1 MTASPPIDP
10 RPAAE
15 GRVALVTG
23 SARGMGRA
31 MCEVLAERGHVVVG
45 LDRLEQEP
53 GPLARTIVA
62 DLSDAAVPRQV
73 VDDVLAREG
82 RLDVVVHNAAVYQWR
97 HPLPEVTL
105 EDWESM
111 TSVNL
116 RAVFFLS
123 QAAAE
128 AMRPNGWGRI
138 IGISSVGAR
147 TGGVSN
153 SAVYNAAKAGIIS
166 LMKNF
171 ARNYGPYGVTANAV
185 APGAV
190 KGFMVEHLSSEELDR
205 VVATVPLG
213 RFAEPIEVARVV
225 GFLAS
230 DDASYINGATIDVNG
245 GWVMP

>member
-1 MTASPPIDP
+1 MTEA
-10 RPAAE
+10 
-15 GRVALVTG
+15 RVALVTG

-31 MCEVLAERGHVVVG
+31 MCDVLAESGHRVIG
-45 LDRLEQEP
+45 LDRLDQDQ
-53 GPLARTIVA
+53 GPLERVVAA
-62 DLSDAAVPRQV
+62 DLLDHAVPRQV
-73 VDDVLAREG
+73 VADVLATEG
-82 RLDVVVHNAAVYQWR
+82 RLDVLVHNAAVYVHQ

-105 EDWESM
+105 EDYDLM

-153 SAVYNAAKAGIIS
+153 SAIYNAAKAGVIS

-171 ARNYGPYGVTANAV
+171 ARNYGPYGITANAV

-190 KGFMVEHLSSEELDR
+190 EGFMTDHLTAEER
-205 VVATVPLG
+205 QQFVGIVPLG
-213 RFAEPIEVARVV
+213 RFAAPIEIARVV

-230 DDASYINGATIDVNG
+230 DGASYVNGATIDVNG
-245 GWVMP
+245 GWIMT

>member
-1 MTASPPIDP
+1 VTEA
-10 RPAAE
+10 
-15 GRVALVTG
+15 RVALVTG

-31 MCEVLAERGHVVVG
+31 MCEVLAESGHRVVG
-45 LDRLEQEP
+45 LDRLDQER
-53 GPLARTIVA
+53 GPLERVVTA
-62 DLSDAAVPRQV
+62 DLADRAVPGQV
-73 VDDVLAREG
+73 VADVLATEG
-82 RLDVVVHNAAVYQWR
+82 RLDVLVHNAAVYVHQ
-97 HPLPEVTL
+97 HPLPEVTP
-105 EDWESM
+105 EDYDLM

-153 SAVYNAAKAGIIS
+153 SAVYNSTKAAVIS

-171 ARNYGPYGVTANAV
+171 ARNYGRYGITANAV

-190 KGFMVEHLSSEELDR
+190 EGFMTDHLTAEERAKFVE
-205 VVATVPLG
+205 VIPVG
-213 RFAEPIEVARVV
+213 RFAAPIEIARVV

-230 DDASYINGATIDVNG
+230 DAASFVNGATIDVNG
-245 GWVMP
+245 GWIMP

>member
-1 MTASPPIDP
+1 MTDH
-10 RPAAE
+10 
-15 GRVALVTG
+15 RVALVTG

-31 MCEVLAERGHVVVG
+31 ICDVLAGTGHRVVG
-45 LDRLEQEP
+45 LDRLAQEP
-53 GPLARTIVA
+53 GPYERTVSA
-62 DLSDAAVPRQV
+62 DLLDPAVPRQV
-73 VDDVLAREG
+73 VDEILATEG
-82 RLDVVVHNAAVYQWR
+82 RLDIVVHNAAVYVWQ
-97 HPLPEVTL
+97 HPLSEVSL
-105 EDWESM
+105 EDYELQ

-153 SAVYNAAKAGIIS
+153 SAIYNAAKAAVIS

-171 ARNYGPYGVTANAV
+171 ARNYGPHGITANAV

-190 KGFMVEHLSSEELDR
+190 EGFMTEHLTVEERER
-205 VVATVPLG
+205 VLASLPLG
-213 RFAEPIEVARVV
+213 RFAAPIEIARVV

-245 GWVMP
+245 GWVMT

>member
-1 MTASPPIDP
+1 MTE
-10 RPAAE
+10 R
-15 GRVALVTG
+15 RVALVTG

-31 MCEVLAERGHVVVG
+31 MCDVLAELGYRVVG
-45 LDRLEQEP
+45 LDRLEQER
-53 GPLARTIVA
+53 GRLERTVAA
-62 DLSDAAVPRQV
+62 DLLDPAVPGQIIA
-73 VDDVLAREG
+73 DIEAREG
-82 RLDVVVHNAAVYQWR
+82 RLDVLVNNAAVYVHQ
-97 HPLPEVTL
+97 HPLPDVSL
-105 EDWESM
+105 EDYDLQ

-138 IGISSVGAR
+138 IAISSVGAR

-153 SAVYNAAKAGIIS
+153 SAIYNASKAGVIS

-171 ARNYGPYGVTANAV
+171 ARNYGPYGITANAV

-190 KGFMVEHLSSEELDR
+190 KGFMTDHMSTEERERFVGL
-205 VVATVPLG
+205 VPLG
-213 RFAEPIEVARVV
+213 RFAEPIEIARVV

-230 DDASYINGATIDVNG
+230 DAASYINGATIDVNG
-245 GWVMP
+245 GWIMT

>member
-1 MTASPPIDP
+1 
-10 RPAAE
+10 
-15 GRVALVTG
+15 VALVTG

-31 MCEVLAERGHVVVG
+31 MCEVLAEAGHRVVG
-45 LDRLEQEP
+45 LDRLEQER
-53 GPLARTIVA
+53 GPLERTLVA
-62 DLSDAAVPRQV
+62 DLLDPSVPRQI
-73 VDDVLAREG
+73 VDDIVSTEG
-82 RLDVVVHNAAVYQWR
+82 RLDVLVHNAAVYVWQ
-97 HPLPEVTL
+97 HPLPEVTA
-105 EDWESM
+105 EDFDLQ

-153 SAVYNAAKAGIIS
+153 SAIYNAAKAGVIS

-171 ARNYGPYGVTANAV
+171 ARNYGPHGITANAV

-190 KGFMVEHLSSEELDR
+190 EGFMTEHLTPEERQRVLDL
-205 VVATVPLG
+205 VPLG
-213 RFAEPIEVARVV
+213 RFAAPIEIARVV

-230 DDASYINGATIDVNG
+230 EASSYVTGATIDVNG
-245 GWVMP
+245 GWVMT

>member
-1 MTASPPIDP
+1 MSGSV
-10 RPAAE
+10 

-31 MCEVLAERGHVVVG
+31 MCEVLAESGHRVIG
-45 LDRLEQEP
+45 LDRLPQDGEG
-53 GPLARTIVA
+53 GPLVRSITA
-62 DLSDAAVPRQV
+62 DLLDPNVPRQA
-73 VDDVLAREG
+73 VDDVVAREG
-82 RLDVVVHNAAVYQWR
+82 RLDVLVHNAAVYVPT

-105 EDWESM
+105 EDYDLQ
-111 TSVNL
+111 TGVNL

-153 SAVYNAAKAGIIS
+153 SAIYNAAKAGVIS

-171 ARNYGPYGVTANAV
+171 ARNYGRHGITANAV

-190 KGFMVEHLSSEELDR
+190 EGFMTAHMTAEERTALLAQLP
-205 VVATVPLG
+205 VG
-213 RFAEPIEVARVV
+213 RMAEPIEIARVV

-230 DDASYINGATIDVNG
+230 DAASYVNGATIDVNG

>member
-1 MTASPPIDP
+1 MTEA
-10 RPAAE
+10 
-15 GRVALVTG
+15 RVALVTG

-31 MCEVLAERGHVVVG
+31 ICEVLAESGHRVVG
-45 LDRLEQEP
+45 LDRLAQEQ
-53 GPLARTIVA
+53 GPLERVVAA
-62 DLSDAAVPRQV
+62 DLTDPAVPRQV
-73 VDDVLAREG
+73 VTDILATEG
-82 RLDVVVHNAAVYQWR
+82 RLDVLVHNAAVYVHQ
-97 HPLPEVTL
+97 HPLPDVTL
-105 EDWESM
+105 EDYDLQ

-153 SAVYNAAKAGIIS
+153 SAIYNAAKAGVIS

-171 ARNYGPYGVTANAV
+171 ARNYGPFGITANAV

-190 KGFMVEHLSSEELDR
+190 EGFMTDHLTAEEKARFVGL
-205 VVATVPLG
+205 VPVG
-213 RFAEPIEVARVV
+213 RFAAPMEIARVV

-230 DDASYINGATIDVNG
+230 DDAGYINGATIDVNG
-245 GWVMP
+245 GWIMT